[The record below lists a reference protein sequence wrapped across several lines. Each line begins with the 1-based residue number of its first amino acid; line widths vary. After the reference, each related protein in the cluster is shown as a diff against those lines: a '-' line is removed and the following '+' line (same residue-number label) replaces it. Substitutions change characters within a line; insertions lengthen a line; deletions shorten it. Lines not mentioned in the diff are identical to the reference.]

1 MRFAFLINALVGIIL
16 NMTPQ
21 TYRQIINEWRK
32 ERDETIRRENGWLSL
47 SGLYWLK
54 LGKNQIGSD
63 PKSEIQLP
71 ERIPANIGFFEYN
84 GRSVTF
90 RAVAGQNIQINN
102 KQTDFA
108 LLQPDIS
115 ENPSYLRVQ
124 DVQLVVIQ
132 RGNRMGVRMW
142 DNQREERRSF
152 PARSWYDI
160 DENFR
165 IPAAY
170 TPYERPK
177 MAYFPDITGEKSE
190 FPVDGYLSFE
200 FGGNHYQLD
209 INKEDDETYF
219 IRFWDHT
226 SKDGTTYPTG
236 RYLIA
241 DIEAKDKIF
250 IDFNKAYNPPCAFTD
265 FATCVFAPEQN
276 HLDFKVTA
284 GETYLHRE
292 Q

>member
-1 MRFAFLINALVGIIL
+1 
-16 NMTPQ
+16 MTPQ
-21 TYRQIINEWRK
+21 TYRQTINEWRQ
-32 ERDETIRRENGWLSL
+32 ERDETIRRENGWLAL

-90 RAVAGQNIQINN
+90 RAVAGQNIQVNN
-102 KQTDFA
+102 KQADFA

-152 PARSWYDI
+152 PTRSWYDI
-160 DENFR
+160 DEKFR
-165 IPAAY
+165 IPAMY

-200 FGGNHYQLD
+200 FEGNHYQLD

-219 IRFWDHT
+219 IRFWDPT
-226 SKDGTTYPTG
+226 SKNETYPTG

-241 DIEAKDKIF
+241 DIEAKNKIF

-276 HLDFKVTA
+276 HLDFKVTV
-284 GETYLHRE
+284 GETYLHQNE
-292 Q
+292 